1 MFLLDFK
8 IRVYVLLQNR
18 FRVLVNMNG
27 FWFRVR
33 VLIKKPFFK
42 RKHHSMFENFK
53 LVFHIHVR
61 VYCLYVKLCAKAYV
75 VLLFRVLTVRR

>member
-8 IRVYVLLQNR
+8 FRVYVLLQNR
-18 FRVLVNMNG
+18 FRVLVNLNG

-61 VYCLYVKLCAKAYV
+61 VYCLYVMIYAKAYV
-75 VLLFRVLTVRR
+75 VMLLSFNS